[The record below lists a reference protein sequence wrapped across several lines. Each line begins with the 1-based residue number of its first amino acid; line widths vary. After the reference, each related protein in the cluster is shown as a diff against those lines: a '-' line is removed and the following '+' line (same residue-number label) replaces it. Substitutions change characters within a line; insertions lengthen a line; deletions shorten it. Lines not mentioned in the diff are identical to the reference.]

1 MNRSRLIGPG
11 RLALT
16 ALAAAGLVTG
26 AALSPAADHTRS
38 EGPSARPS
46 TGASFEPVVSADLSC
61 PGPEFSGISGVED
74 IDVSASL
81 GIATAPDSVLGS
93 SVKVTGEGKVT
104 VRSGKD
110 TTGDPVTERGT
121 TTTVDDLPNGRASE
135 VLAIGALAPGLAATQ
150 EWVVARSEIRGL
162 ATVSCASPG
171 SDLWLLAG
179 GGAAG
184 RQERLILTN
193 SGANEV
199 TVDLE
204 VLGLKGVVPSP
215 TGSTVVPARG
225 RVALLVDAVTGAEES
240 PAVHVRATGG
250 SVRAVMSDIWLDG
263 SVPAGAETTVPSAA
277 PSTRQVIPAA
287 IVGVG
292 GSIRIAVPDR
302 QQAVVSARILGED
315 GPVPLAK
322 GVTRVPGRSTGELSL
337 TGLKQGKYA
346 VELTSDVPITAAL
359 WSSWRLGKTPGDFI
373 WAPSTESSTGLLAA
387 AFPRSEDARE
397 RNLSLVSSAG
407 PATASVTWRSGD
419 KWTTKSVGLGQDAA
433 VTLNLGEAESVWVL
447 RTSGRGEIRAAMG
460 TVAGKGGGERL
471 VSVSP
476 LVETAVTSSVSSAH
490 PIS

>member
-1 MNRSRLIGPG
+1 MNRSRLVGPG

-16 ALAAAGLVTG
+16 ALVAAGLVTG
-26 AALSPAADHTRS
+26 AALSPAAEQIGA
-38 EGPSARPS
+38 EGPAAQPS
-46 TGASFEPVVSADLSC
+46 TAASFEPVVSADLSC
-61 PGPEFSGISGVED
+61 PGPEFSGITGVED
-74 IDVSASL
+74 IDVPASL
-81 GIATAPDSVLGS
+81 AVATAPDSVLGS
-93 SVKVTGEGKVT
+93 SVKVTGEGRVT
-104 VRSGKD
+104 VRSGD
-110 TTGDPVTERGT
+110 ESGAPITERGT
-121 TTTVDDLPNGRASE
+121 TITVDDLPGGRAND
-135 VLAIGALAPGLAATQ
+135 VVALGAMAPGLAATQ
-150 EWVVARSEIRGL
+150 EWIVARPEIRGL
-162 ATVSCASPG
+162 ATVPCASPG

-204 VLGLKGVVPSP
+204 VLGRKGVVPSP
-215 TGSTVVPARG
+215 TSSTVVPARG
-225 RVALLVDAVTGAEES
+225 RVALLVDAITGAEES
-240 PAVHVRATGG
+240 PAVHVRASGG

-263 SVPAGAETTVPSAA
+263 STPAGAETTVATAA

-359 WSSWRLGKTPGDFI
+359 WSSWRLDKTPGDFI
-373 WAPSTESSTGLLAA
+373 WAPSTGSSTGLLAA
-387 AFPRSEDARE
+387 AFPRSTDARE

-407 PATASVTWRSGD
+407 PSTASVTWRSGGT
-419 KWTTKSVGLGQDAA
+419 WTTRSVELGQDAA
-433 VTLNLGEAESVWVL
+433 VTLDLGAAESVWVQ
-447 RTSGRGEIRAAMG
+447 RTSGRGELRAAVG

>member
-1 MNRSRLIGPG
+1 MNRSRLVGPG

-16 ALAAAGLVTG
+16 ALVAAGLVTG
-26 AALSPAADHTRS
+26 AALSPAADQIGS
-38 EGPSARPS
+38 EGPAARP
-46 TGASFEPVVSADLSC
+46 TTAASFEPVVSANLSC
-61 PGPEFSGISGVED
+61 PGPEFSGITGVED
-74 IDVSASL
+74 IDVPASL
-81 GIATAPDSVLGS
+81 AVATAPDSVLGS
-93 SVKVTGEGKVT
+93 SVKVTGEGRVT
-104 VRSGKD
+104 VRSGTD
-110 TTGDPVTERGT
+110 TGDPVTERGT
-121 TTTVDDLPNGRASE
+121 TTTVRDLRSGRAND
-135 VLAIGALAPGLAATQ
+135 VVAVGAMAPGLAATQ
-150 EWVVARSEIRGL
+150 EWLVARSEIRGL

-204 VLGLKGVVPSP
+204 VLGRKGVVASP

-225 RVALLVDAVTGAEES
+225 RVALLVDAITGAEES
-240 PAVHVRATGG
+240 PAVRVRATGG

-263 SVPAGAETTVPSAA
+263 SVPAGAETTVPTAA

-292 GSIRIAVPDR
+292 GAIRIAVPGL

-346 VELTSDVPITAAL
+346 VELTSDVPIAAAL

-387 AFPRSEDARE
+387 AFPGSEDARE
-397 RNLSLVSSAG
+397 RNLSLASSAG
-407 PATASVTWRSGD
+407 PATASVTWRAGG
-419 KWTTKSVGLGQDAA
+419 KWTTKSVGLGQDAS
-433 VTLNLGEAESVWVL
+433 VTLNLGAAESVWVQ
-447 RTSGRGEIRAAMG
+447 RISGRGEIRAAVG

-476 LVETAVTSSVSSAH
+476 LVETAVTSTVSSAH